1 MVDWSKAQKP
11 GKDLLDLCGNTPM
24 VRLNRVTAATYTE
37 IYAKLEY
44 FNPSGSLKDRILF
57 HIVRE
62 AEDRG
67 ELRPGMTLIEGTT
80 GNTGIATAMAGAV
93 RGYPVMIVMP
103 RGMSEERQK
112 AIRAYGAE
120 LVLTD
125 GGESDV
131 DLVLERV
138 AEIKA
143 AEPARFFEVGQF
155 SNQDNIEAHY
165 QTTGPE
171 IWEQTEGQVDIF
183 VASQGTGGTITGV
196 TRYLKERRPEV
207 KSFAVEPA
215 ECPVISKGQWGSH
228 EIEGIGDGFVPD
240 NLDLGLLDGVV
251 TVTSAEATEMA
262 RRLAREEGIFCGISS
277 GCNVAAALKVAGQFP
292 EARTVVTMIN
302 DNGLRYFSTRLC
314 GEEPEIDIPERDH
327 PLDERTVREIE
338 RRRAAGNW
346 KVIT

>member
-1 MVDWSKAQKP
+1 
-11 GKDLLDLCGNTPM
+11 
-24 VRLNRVTAATYTE
+24 
-37 IYAKLEY
+37 
-44 FNPSGSLKDRILF
+44 
-57 HIVRE
+57 
-62 AEDRG
+62 
-67 ELRPGMTLIEGTT
+67 
-80 GNTGIATAMAGAV
+80 
-93 RGYPVMIVMP
+93 
-103 RGMSEERQK
+103 
-112 AIRAYGAE
+112 
-120 LVLTD
+120 
-125 GGESDV
+125 
-131 DLVLERV
+131 
-138 AEIKA
+138 
-143 AEPARFFEVGQF
+143 
-155 SNQDNIEAHY
+155 
-165 QTTGPE
+165 
-171 IWEQTEGQVDIF
+171 
-183 VASQGTGGTITGV
+183 
-196 TRYLKERRPEV
+196 V

-251 TVTSAEATEMA
+251 AVTSAEAIEMA

-327 PLDERTVREIE
+327 SLDERTVREIA